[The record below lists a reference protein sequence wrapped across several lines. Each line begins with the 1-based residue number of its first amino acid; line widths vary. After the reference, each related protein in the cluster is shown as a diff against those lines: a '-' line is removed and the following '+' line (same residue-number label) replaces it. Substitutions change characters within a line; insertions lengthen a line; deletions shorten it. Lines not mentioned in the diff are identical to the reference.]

1 MLSLSRSCRY
11 FLYREQTDM
20 RKGFDSLSGIVR
32 DTLGKDPLSGDV
44 FIFFN
49 RRRTQVKMLLW
60 ERDGYSIYY
69 KRLERGSYELPLND
83 SAELR
88 ADDLTLILQGVALKS
103 VRRRKR
109 FDINE
114 NNFETSQHKSF
125 VTS

>member
-1 MLSLSRSCRY
+1 
-11 FLYREQTDM
+11 M
-20 RKGFDSLSGIVR
+20 RKGFDSLSGIVG
-32 DTLGKDPLSGDV
+32 DALGKDPLSGDV

-49 RRRTQVKMLLW
+49 RRKTQVKMLLW

-88 ADDLTLILQGVALKS
+88 ADDLMLILHGVALKS

-125 VTS
+125 VNS